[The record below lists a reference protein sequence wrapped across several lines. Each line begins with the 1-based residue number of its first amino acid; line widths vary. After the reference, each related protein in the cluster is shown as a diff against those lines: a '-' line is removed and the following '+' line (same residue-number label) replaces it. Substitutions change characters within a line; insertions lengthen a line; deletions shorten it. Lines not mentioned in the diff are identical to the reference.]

1 MSCNTFCGCNGT
13 IRNTGVPNSQLK
25 IEDGTGIIVVPLV
38 ADDGTEN
45 VIRRS
50 DTLNQAYFQAKV
62 THPDPSKRWYPIGN
76 FTNVTNER
84 AESSFETFSDNSR
97 SRTVKGLRTFTGWL
111 LNYAP
116 AFAAAIESLR
126 CQKIGIFYYDDCG
139 EPTGEFCMDMSDPQ
153 NDKFKPVPVN
163 ESSID
168 SLVILQSDAAA
179 GKVQMQFDFS
189 QLAQDKNLRKLT
201 SEEMGGA
208 NLLELD
214 GLIPTKT
221 AISAESSTGFTAA
234 ITVDYDKWETDVVTG
249 LVLADFALFNETQN
263 TAVTITSVTE
273 APKGTYTFVIPSQAS
288 ADELTLTQAEGT
300 EKPFGIDTTI
310 TIP

>member
-1 MSCNTFCGCNGT
+1 MACNTFCGCSGT

-25 IEDGTGIIVVPLV
+25 IQDGTSIIVVPLV

-45 VIRRS
+45 KILRS
-50 DTLNQAYFQAKV
+50 DTLNQSYFQAKV
-62 THPDPSKRWYPIGN
+62 TDPDPSKRWYVFGP

-97 SRTVKGLRTFTGWL
+97 ARTLKGLRTFTGWL

-116 AFAAAIESLR
+116 AFAAAIESLTCR
-126 CQKIGIFYYDDCG
+126 KVGVFIADDCG
-139 EPTGEFCMDMSDPQ
+139 EPIGNFCLDSSDPQ
-153 NDKFKPVPVN
+153 NDAFKPVPVN
-163 ESSID
+163 EASID
-168 SLVILQSDAAA
+168 SLVILQSDTAA

-201 SEEMGGA
+201 REEMGGA
-208 NLLELD
+208 NLLELN

-221 AISAESSTGFTAA
+221 AISGESATGFVAA

-249 LVLADFALFNETQN
+249 LVLADFRLFNETTN
-263 TAVTITSVTE
+263 SVVTITSVTE
-273 APKGTYTFVIPSQAS
+273 APKGTYTFVIPSQTS
-288 ADELTLTQAEGT
+288 ADELTLTQASGT
-300 EKPFGIDTTI
+300 EKPFGIDATI